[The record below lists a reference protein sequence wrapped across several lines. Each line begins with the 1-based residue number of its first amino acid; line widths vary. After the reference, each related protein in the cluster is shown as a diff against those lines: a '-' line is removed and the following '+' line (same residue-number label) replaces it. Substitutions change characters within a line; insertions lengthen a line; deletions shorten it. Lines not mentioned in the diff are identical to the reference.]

1 MMQNLVKI
9 QQRIFNRE
17 SINPDVLNTI
27 NTMFENNA
35 IEYDMETN
43 TLTVNVDIVLKF
55 KENIQIDCDKHI
67 LLSSG
72 QKIDPESDNETPY
85 AIWLNPEK
93 DDDGNPITKLEM
105 PEEDG

>member
-1 MMQNLVKI
+1 MIERIDKTQTADVQLGRQELV
-9 QQRIFNRE
+9 RGVR
-17 SINPDVLNTI
+17 DV
-27 NTMFENNA
+27 
-35 IEYDMETN
+35 ETN

-105 PEEDG
+105 PIEDG

>member
-9 QQRIFNRE
+9 QKNFDIE
-17 SINPDVLNTI
+17 SINPDVLTTL
-27 NTMFENNA
+27 NTMFENSA
-35 IEYDMETN
+35 IEYDVETN
-43 TLTVNVDIVLKF
+43 TLTVNVDVVLKF
-55 KENIQIDCDKHI
+55 KENVQIDCDKHI

-72 QKIDPESDNETPY
+72 QKIDPDSDNETPY

-105 PEEDG
+105 PIEDG

>member
-1 MMQNLVKI
+1 MQNLVKI
-9 QQRIFNRE
+9 QKIFDIE
-17 SINPDVLNTI
+17 SINPDVLTTL

-35 IEYDMETN
+35 IEYNVETN

-85 AIWLNPEK
+85 AIWLNPDK
-93 DDDGNPITKLEM
+93 DDDGNPITRLEM
-105 PEEDG
+105 PIEDG

>member
-9 QQRIFNRE
+9 QKIFDIE
-17 SINPDVLNTI
+17 SVNPDVFNTL

-93 DDDGNPITKLEM
+93 DDDGIPITKLEM
-105 PEEDG
+105 PIEDG

>member
-1 MMQNLVKI
+1 MQNLVKI
-9 QQRIFNRE
+9 QKIFDIE
-17 SINPDVLNTI
+17 SINQDVLTTL

-35 IEYDMETN
+35 IEYNVETN

-105 PEEDG
+105 PVEDG

>member
-35 IEYDMETN
+35 IEYDVETN
-43 TLTVNVDIVLKF
+43 TLTVNVDIVFKF

-67 LLSSG
+67 RVEFPLKMQVAPRM
-72 QKIDPESDNETPY
+72 QKDRSRIRQ
-85 AIWLNPEK
+85 
-93 DDDGNPITKLEM
+93 
-105 PEEDG
+105 

>member
-1 MMQNLVKI
+1 MQNLVKI
-9 QQRIFNRE
+9 QKIFDIE
-17 SINPDVLNTI
+17 SINPDVLTTI

-35 IEYDMETN
+35 IEYNVETN

-85 AIWLNPEK
+85 AIWLNPDK
-93 DDDGNPITKLEM
+93 DDDGNPITRLEM
-105 PEEDG
+105 PIEDG